1 MRDEDRVDVAQPV
14 ARRDRLHAPQRADP
28 RPGDRIGQQADPV
41 ELDDDRRV
49 ADEVQG
55 EAAGHRQPLRAASG
69 YSRTRRYGSRP
80 RDRETRFA
88 RSAIWCWSRRM

>member
-1 MRDEDRVDVAQPV
+1 MSRSRSRAGTGSTRRNGPTRARVTGSVSD
-14 ARRDRLHAPQRADP
+14 
-28 RPGDRIGQQADPV
+28 ADPV

-49 ADEVQG
+49 ADEV
-55 EAAGHRQPLRAASG
+55 EAEPAGHRQPLRAASG